1 MTARDR
7 RRPEETETL
16 IEAATTAFRER
27 DPASGRI
34 LPSPAWWDLSPADRE
49 RLFARQLVS
58 RAVESAIDDDGLS
71 STARAVLDRVPG
83 VEQIGRE

>member
-1 MTARDR
+1 MIARDR
-7 RRPEETETL
+7 RRQDDTEAL

-27 DPASGRI
+27 DPATGRI

-49 RLFARQLVS
+49 RLFERQLAS
-58 RAVESAIDDDGLS
+58 RAVESAIADDGLS
-71 STARAVLDRVPG
+71 TTARAVLDRLPG

>member
-7 RRPEETETL
+7 RRPEETEAL

-27 DPASGRI
+27 DPATGRI

-49 RLFARQLVS
+49 RLFERQLAS
-58 RAVESAIDDDGLS
+58 RAVESTVADDGLS
-71 STARAVLDRVPG
+71 TTARAVLDRVPG
-83 VEQIGRE
+83 IEQIARG